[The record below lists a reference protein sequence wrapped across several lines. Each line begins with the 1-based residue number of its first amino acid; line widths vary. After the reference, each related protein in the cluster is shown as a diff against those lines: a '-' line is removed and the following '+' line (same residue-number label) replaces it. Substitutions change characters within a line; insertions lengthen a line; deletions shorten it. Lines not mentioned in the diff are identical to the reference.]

1 VFEGGISEEGLV
13 TWRNALRLNES
24 VSVGGKVR
32 TGAERRDESGM
43 DALDLVRPRG
53 RAQENNPPLFGCLD
67 WGAGREAACKSGL
80 LIVS

>member
-1 VFEGGISEEGLV
+1 MFEGGFSEEGLV
-13 TWRNALRLNES
+13 TWRKALRLNE
-24 VSVGGKVR
+24 SVGGKVR
-32 TGAERRDESGM
+32 TGAERRDGSGM

-67 WGAGREAACKSGL
+67 WGAGREAACISGL